1 MYCSTK
7 AKVLCKLVH
16 VHAYACTWYMPI
28 DKFIIAIHVDNENTG
43 LQTSIVVDKN
53 IYIDPSE
60 YIIQGIMFNFK
71 ISHNYF
77 L

>member
-1 MYCSTK
+1 
-7 AKVLCKLVH
+7 
-16 VHAYACTWYMPI
+16 MPI

-43 LQTSIVVDKN
+43 LQTSVVVEQN

-60 YIIQGIMFNFK
+60 YIIQGTMFNFK
-71 ISHNYF
+71 SSPTYF